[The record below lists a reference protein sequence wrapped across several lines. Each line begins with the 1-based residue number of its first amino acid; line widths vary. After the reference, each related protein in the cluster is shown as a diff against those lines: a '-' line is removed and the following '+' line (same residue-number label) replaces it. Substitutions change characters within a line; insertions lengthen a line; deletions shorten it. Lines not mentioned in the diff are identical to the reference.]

1 MARQDVLK
9 VFIGSLRSD
18 INKPQ
23 LLSLCRFHQLNVAD
37 VIIPPAKPHKLAIAF
52 LVFDHPEEAAA
63 AITQLN
69 GLEDET
75 CSPGRIHVF
84 RGAKAG
90 YLYVFRSL

>member
-9 VFIGSLRSD
+9 VFIGTLHSGID
-18 INKPQ
+18 KPA
-23 LLSLCRFHQLNVAD
+23 LLSLCRFHQLNVED
-37 VIIPPAKPHKLAIAF
+37 VIVPKSKPNKLAIAF
-52 LVFDHPEEAAA
+52 LVFNHPQEAAA
-63 AITQLN
+63 AITVLN